1 LTIGGETLSHFYSEP
16 DGPLIMAPQPVG
28 ITEKGKGIMIE
39 EGITTKEIGT
49 GSANTRVSEVMRN
62 ELMVKDT
69 PVPTVLYDR
78 DAPPYFDDPG
88 EESKAYLYSNFDIK
102 KTI

>member
-1 LTIGGETLSHFYSEP
+1 MTVGGETLSHFYSEP

-28 ITEKGKGIMIE
+28 ITEKGKGIMIG

-88 EESKAYLYSNFDIK
+88 EEGKAYLYSNFDIK